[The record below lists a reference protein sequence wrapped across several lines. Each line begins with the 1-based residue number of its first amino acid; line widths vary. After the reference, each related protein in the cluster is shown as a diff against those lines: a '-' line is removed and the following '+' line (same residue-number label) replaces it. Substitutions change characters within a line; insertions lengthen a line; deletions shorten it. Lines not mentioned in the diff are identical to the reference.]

1 MDSFVMV
8 VFVILWLVSMVG
20 GVMVL
25 IAAFRS
31 GIWWGLG
38 SLLLA
43 PVWFIFVFT
52 HWAQAKKGFL
62 ICIASFGLMLAV
74 AFFGGLMSALSG
86 VAPVASV
93 GPGVEPSGTTAPPDA
108 GTQSQSQGSSGV
120 GEDTLQ
126 GDAPASAAGSAE
138 PQQAKVKKIT
148 YAYQEVPFEDLAPL
162 LRTPVIVTTHDGRE
176 HKGLLIE
183 ATPQKITVQ
192 KTISG
197 GKFDFELSKT
207 RVARVQVLLAQ
218 SS

>member
-1 MDSFVMV
+1 MDSLVMV
-8 VFVILWLVSMVG
+8 VFVILLLVSMVG

-43 PVWFIFVFT
+43 PVWLIFVFT
-52 HWAQAKKGFL
+52 HWAEAKKGFL
-62 ICIASFGLMLAV
+62 ISLASFALMLPV
-74 AFFGGLMSALSG
+74 AFIGGLMSALSG

-93 GPGVEPSGTTAPPDA
+93 GPGGEPSGTAAP
-108 GTQSQSQGSSGV
+108 QWQSQGSSSA
-120 GEDTLQ
+120 GEDTSQ
-126 GDAPASAAGSAE
+126 GDASASAEDSAE

-148 YAYQEVPFEDLAPL
+148 YAYQDVPFEDLGPL
-162 LRTPVIVTTHDGRE
+162 LQTPVIVTTRDGRE

-192 KTISG
+192 KTVSG
-197 GKFDFELSKT
+197 GKFEFEMLKSRVT
-207 RVARVQVLLAQ
+207 RVQALLAQ